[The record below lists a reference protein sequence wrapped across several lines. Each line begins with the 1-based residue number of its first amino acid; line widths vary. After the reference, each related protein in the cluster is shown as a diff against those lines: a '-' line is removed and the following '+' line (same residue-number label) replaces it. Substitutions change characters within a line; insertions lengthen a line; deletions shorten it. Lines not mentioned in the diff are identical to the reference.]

1 MSTVT
6 NPLGSPARATIADL
20 LKVEGKAELIDG
32 RVVQF
37 MPTRYLP
44 NRVAF
49 RIARSLDDHAESTGR
64 GVVFTD
70 SMGFAVA
77 ELASGR
83 ESFSPDAS
91 YYAGPIPENP
101 MRFVWVR
108 RRLRWKSV
116 VRRIMDPPQSER
128 SPPRDPITSKLARPS
143 SGMSTRLPGRSEN
156 TGRSRRRSRPGSVQ
170 ARRPM
175 PNRRRPAGVFL

>member
-1 MSTVT
+1 M
-6 NPLGSPARATIADL
+6 
-20 LKVEGKAELIDG
+20 
-32 RVVQF
+32 
-37 MPTRYLP
+37 
-44 NRVAF
+44 AF

-101 MRFVWVR
+101 MRFVWR
-108 RRLRWKSV
+108 
-116 VRRIMDPPQSER
+116 PPTFAVEV
-128 SPPRDPITSKLARPS
+128 
-143 SGMSTRLPGRSEN
+143 RSE
-156 TGRSRRRSRPGSVQ
+156 TDYGPAAERALAAKRSDYFEAGTAVVWDVDPVARTIRKYGAESPAEPTWFGPGQ
-170 ARRPM
+170 EADAE
-175 PNRRRPAGVFL
+175 PAAPGWRIPVDRLFV